1 MPPRYSRMLQPRS
14 KTDSSDLDNRQYL
27 AISTL
32 PHIDTAPAAGEKWPR
47 DSQGSI
53 QIWSI
58 PHDARSTPEEEAG
71 GGGGAAAAAVSQNQ
85 DGMEV
90 DDEGHEAEAG
100 AGADEGERAKCEM
113 VLCVQG
119 GPVMGCRWMPMGA
132 WDDVCRVLLHS
143 SQMEMHRCSCSSD
156 KLTTRSV
163 ILRGTVGCPRWAF

>member
-119 GPVMGCRWMPMGA
+119 GPVVGCRWMPMGA
-132 WDDVCRVLLHS
+132 WDDVRRILLHS
-143 SQMEMHRCSCSSD
+143 SQMEMHRRSRASD
-156 KLTTRSV
+156 ELTNRSV
-163 ILRGTVGCPRWAF
+163 MQKGMVGCPRWAF